1 MSERKVLRMK
11 AMAGRGEESKE
22 QSPPRLLIVAANQ
35 DDLYDAIRQALTT
48 DTGVEVV
55 VDRRVGKLPPV
66 VAIPNRVADRR
77 ETERVQEE
85 LLQRGWAVARR
96 KAQAHRCPRCRSS
109 SVERLKPR
117 FLGVVLRALG
127 LRRYRCQP
135 CKHRFFDK
143 PLGQPSSYPR

>member
-1 MSERKVLRMK
+1 MI
-11 AMAGRGEESKE
+11 GRAQESSSA
-22 QSPPRLLIVAANQ
+22 QPQPRLLIVAANQ
-35 DDLYDAIRQALTT
+35 DDLYDAIKQALTT
-48 DTGVEVV
+48 DKGVEVV

-66 VAIPNRVADRR
+66 GVVPKRVADNRA
-77 ETERVQEE
+77 ERVQEE
-85 LLQRGWAVARR
+85 LLQRGWAVAWR

-109 SVERLKPR
+109 SVEQLKPP
-117 FLGVVLRALG
+117 FFGGLVLWALG

>member
-1 MSERKVLRMK
+1 MVRVE
-11 AMAGRGEESKE
+11 AMVGKDQESQRGEPT
-22 QSPPRLLIVAANQ
+22 PPRLLIVAANQ
-35 DDLYDAIRQALTT
+35 DDLYEAIKQALTT
-48 DTGVEVV
+48 DKGVEVV
-55 VDRRVGKLPPV
+55 VDRRVGQKPPV

-96 KAQAHRCPRCRSS
+96 RAEAHRCPRCRSS
-109 SVERLKPR
+109 SVERIKPR
-117 FLGVVLRALG
+117 LLGGLVLWALG

-143 PLGQPSSYPR
+143 PLGHGSSYPR

>member
-1 MSERKVLRMK
+1 
-11 AMAGRGEESKE
+11 MAGRE
-22 QSPPRLLIVAANQ
+22 QGTDRTEPPPPRLLIVAANQ
-35 DDLYDAIRQALTT
+35 DDLYDAIKQALTS

-55 VDRRVGKLPPV
+55 VDRRVDKLSPV
-66 VAIPNRVADRR
+66 VALPNRGTDKREAD
-77 ETERVQEE
+77 RVQEE

-109 SVERLKPR
+109 SVERMKPR
-117 FLGVVLRALG
+117 LLKALVLRMLG

-135 CKHRFFDK
+135 CKHQFFDK